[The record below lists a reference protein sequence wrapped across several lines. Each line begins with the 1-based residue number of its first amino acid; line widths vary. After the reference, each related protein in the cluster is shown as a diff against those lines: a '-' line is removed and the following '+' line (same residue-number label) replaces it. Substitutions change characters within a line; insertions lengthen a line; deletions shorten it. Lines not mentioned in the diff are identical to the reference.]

1 MSNVNNSTQ
10 KEMYQLQFIFIYER
24 TKKEKNYTGY
34 SKIQFAEITSVTVEI
49 SVFHQFWNN

>member
-49 SVFHQFWNN
+49 SVFHQF